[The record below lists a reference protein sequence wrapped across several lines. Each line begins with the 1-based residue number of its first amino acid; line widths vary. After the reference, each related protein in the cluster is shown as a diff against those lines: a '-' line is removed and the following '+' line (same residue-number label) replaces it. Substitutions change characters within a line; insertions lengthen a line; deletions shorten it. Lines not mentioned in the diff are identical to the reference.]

1 MHDATVEFQD
11 DGGGCARPPVDE
23 GVRAH
28 STRCYRSPPRVSKV
42 ITVLSGGVGAA
53 RLLRALS
60 VVVDPREITAV
71 VNVGDDLVLNGL
83 TICPDLDTITY
94 TLAGLNNDELGWGLL
109 GESWRVMDELEQ
121 LGGASWFRLGDRD
134 LATHLYRSQRLSEGA
149 TKTQVTAELCDHH
162 GVALRVLPVTDDVVA
177 TQFDTDVGR
186 LNFQEYFVRHHH
198 DVKVAAIDIVGALEA
213 RATQEVIESLASA
226 SRIVIA
232 PSNPLI
238 SIDPI
243 LRVGGVR
250 AMLERRRDDVVA
262 VSPIIDGRALKGP
275 ADRLL
280 ADMGHDVSCVGVVDF
295 YKGLV
300 GTWII
305 DEADAS
311 RADVIR
317 SRGVKVI
324 VTTTIMADAHNAQ
337 RLAHAVIS

>member
-1 MHDATVEFQD
+1 M
-11 DGGGCARPPVDE
+11 
-23 GVRAH
+23 
-28 STRCYRSPPRVSKV
+28 SN
-42 ITVLSGGVGAA
+42 
-53 RLLRALS
+53 
-60 VVVDPREITAV
+60 VVDPRDITAV

-94 TLAGLNNDELGWGLL
+94 TLAGLNNDELGWGLA
-109 GESWRVMDELEQ
+109 GESWRVMEELGQ

-149 TKTQVTAELCDHH
+149 TKTQVTAELCKHH
-162 GVALRVLPVTDDVVA
+162 GLAIRVLPVTDDVVA

-198 DVKVAAIDIVGALEA
+198 DVKVTAIDIVGAGEA
-213 RATQEVIESLASA
+213 RATDQVIESLADA
-226 SRIVIA
+226 DRIVIA

-250 AMLERRRDDVVA
+250 EMLQRRRDDVVA

-280 ADMGHDVSCVGVVDF
+280 ADMGHGVSCVGVVDF

-311 RADVIR
+311 QADAVR
-317 SRGVKVI
+317 SRGVNVV
-324 VTTTIMADAHNAQ
+324 VTTTIMAEAQNAQ
-337 RLAHAVIS
+337 RLANAVIS